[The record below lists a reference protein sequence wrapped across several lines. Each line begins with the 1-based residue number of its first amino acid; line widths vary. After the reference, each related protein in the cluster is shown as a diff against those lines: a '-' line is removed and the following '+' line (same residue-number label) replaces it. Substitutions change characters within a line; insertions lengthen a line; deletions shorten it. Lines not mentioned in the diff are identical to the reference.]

1 MSSKR
6 LIKTIR

>member
-6 LIKTIR
+6 LA